1 MPSSGSPRC
10 ASGCGGG
17 GSRLPTL
24 SFIWPWLLVLL
35 LLVPVCVVLYRRLL
49 GQRRRDT
56 ARLGTLAVFRDGGGA
71 TPTGRRRHIPSIV
84 FLLGVTLLLVATAR
98 PQMTLWVPQMEGI
111 VMLAF
116 DVSAS
121 MAADD
126 LEPTRMAAAKTA
138 AHAFVERQ
146 PSNIKIGVVA
156 FSDGGL
162 VVQPPTDDRSAIG
175 AAIDRLVPQSG
186 TSLGYGI
193 LAALDTVSSNGDREL
208 RDPDDV
214 LQDDGRDAF
223 EAAIIVLLTD
233 GENTSEPDPLE
244 AAQVAIDQGVRIYT
258 VGVGSPEGATVEI
271 DGFSIFTQM
280 DEGTLREIALLTEG
294 EYFSAGDTEE
304 LRQIYEDLDPKFVV
318 KPEEVEV
325 TSILGGVSALVLLV
339 GGGLSLF
346 WFGRIP

>member
-1 MPSSGSPRC
+1 M
-10 ASGCGGG
+10 
-17 GSRLPTL
+17 PTL
-24 SFIWPWLLVLL
+24 SFIWPWLLTLL
-35 LLVPVCVVLYRRLL
+35 LLVPVCVLLYRRL
-49 GQRRRDT
+49 QRRRQRD
-56 ARLGTLAVFRDGGGA
+56 AALLGTLGIVRDGGGA
-71 TPTGRRRHIPSIV
+71 VPPGRRRHIPPIV
-84 FLLGVTLLLVATAR
+84 FLLGLTLLLVATAR
-98 PQMTLWVPQMEGI
+98 PQLVLPLPRMEGI

-126 LEPTRMAAAKTA
+126 LEPTRMVAAKTA

-162 VVQPPTDDRSAIG
+162 VVQTPTDDRPAID

-186 TSLGYGI
+186 TSLGLGI
-193 LAALDTVSSNGDREL
+193 LTALDTVSADGGTEL
-208 RDPDDV
+208 RDSDDERPDNPSAR
-214 LQDDGRDAF
+214 RDAF

-233 GENTSEPDPLE
+233 GENTSESDPLE
-244 AAQVAIDQGVRIYT
+244 AAQAAIEQGVRIYT
-258 VGVGSPEGATVEI
+258 IGVGSPTGATIEI
-271 DGFSIFTQM
+271 DGFNVFTQL
-280 DEGTLREIALLTEG
+280 DESTLQEIALLTEG
-294 EYFSAGDTEE
+294 EYFTAGDAEE
-304 LRQIYEDLDPKFVV
+304 LGTIYENLDPQFVV
-318 KPEEVEV
+318 KPQEIEV